1 MVSLVTVTSLE
12 TSWYFSVTKIEIAL
26 RVPSITLRCR
36 AGSTSLSGIG
46 EAVAPSRA
54 IASRSSGVALTRIF
68 LPLKSAKVRIGSLA
82 R

>member
-1 MVSLVTVTSLE
+1 M
-12 TSWYFSVTKIEIAL
+12 
-26 RVPSITLRCR
+26 PSMTLRCS

-54 IASRSSGVALTRIF
+54 IASRSIGVALTRIF
-68 LPLKSAKVRIGSLA
+68 LPLKSAKLRIGSLA